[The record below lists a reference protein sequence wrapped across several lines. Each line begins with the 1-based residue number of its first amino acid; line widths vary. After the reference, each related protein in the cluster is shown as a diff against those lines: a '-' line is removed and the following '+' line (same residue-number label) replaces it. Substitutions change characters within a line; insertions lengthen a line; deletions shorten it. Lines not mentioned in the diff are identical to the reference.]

1 MRRPATINDVAA
13 AAGVSRQTVTRAMN
27 AMPGIS
33 PETRDRVL
41 AAARELSYRPSR
53 FGRGL
58 VKADHR
64 MLGLV
69 LDDLTNP
76 FYPQLASAVTGAAAA
91 AGWNVVLTDMTH
103 AADRETLLADLAH
116 QVDAVIGY
124 VRLDP
129 DIQSR
134 LFAGIPVV
142 EIDPTRR
149 QPLLGAVT
157 FDLRPAMRDL
167 VRHLAGQGVRRPL
180 MVDQVPRPE
189 PVEGQRLDRAQ
200 PAYVPPGRPSGR
212 AKIFATELDRRGLEC
227 DRVTVGTGSTE
238 GDLAAIGAALDAHPE
253 ADAVLAYNDLLALGV
268 LGALRDRGRRVPAE
282 VKVVG
287 IDGLSIGELVV
298 PRLSTL
304 ALDMAEVGRL
314 ATELVLG
321 MRAGEIPL
329 SGPPARRKVRHRLL
343 LRDSA

>member
-1 MRRPATINDVAA
+1 MQRAATIHDVAA

-33 PETRDRVL
+33 VDTRQRVL
-41 AAARELSYRPSR
+41 AVARDLRYRPSR

-76 FYPQLASAVTGAAAA
+76 FYPQLASAVTGAAGR
-91 AGWNVVLTDMTH
+91 AGWNVVLTDTTH
-103 AADRETLLADLAH
+103 TNDREALLADLSR

-124 VRLDP
+124 LWLDP
-129 DIQSR
+129 EAQAE
-134 LFAGIPVV
+134 LFAGVPAV
-142 EIDPTRR
+142 EIDPLRR
-149 QPLLGAVT
+149 QPLNGAVA

-167 VRHLAGQGVRRPL
+167 VRHLADQGVRRPL
-180 MVDQVPRPE
+180 MVDQAPP
-189 PVEGQRLDRAQ
+189 GQR
-200 PAYVPPGRPSGR
+200 SGR
-212 AKIFATELDRRGLEC
+212 AKIFASELDRRGLGC
-227 DRVTVGTGSTE
+227 DHVAVATGSTD
-238 GDLAAIGAALDAHPE
+238 GDLAAIGTALDAHPG
-253 ADAVLAYNDLLALGV
+253 ADAVLVYNDLLALGV
-268 LGALRDRGRRVPAE
+268 LGALRDRGRRVPEDVRVA
-282 VKVVG
+282 G
-287 IDGLSIGELVV
+287 IDGLSIGELVA

-321 MRAGEIPL
+321 MRAGELPL
-329 SGPPARRKVRHRLL
+329 SGTEVRRKVRHRLL

>member
-41 AAARELSYRPSR
+41 VAARELSYRPSR

-129 DIQSR
+129 
-134 LFAGIPVV
+134 
-142 EIDPTRR
+142 
-149 QPLLGAVT
+149 
-157 FDLRPAMRDL
+157 
-167 VRHLAGQGVRRPL
+167 
-180 MVDQVPRPE
+180 
-189 PVEGQRLDRAQ
+189 
-200 PAYVPPGRPSGR
+200 
-212 AKIFATELDRRGLEC
+212 
-227 DRVTVGTGSTE
+227 
-238 GDLAAIGAALDAHPE
+238 
-253 ADAVLAYNDLLALGV
+253 
-268 LGALRDRGRRVPAE
+268 
-282 VKVVG
+282 
-287 IDGLSIGELVV
+287 
-298 PRLSTL
+298 
-304 ALDMAEVGRL
+304 
-314 ATELVLG
+314 
-321 MRAGEIPL
+321 
-329 SGPPARRKVRHRLL
+329 
-343 LRDSA
+343 

>member
-1 MRRPATINDVAA
+1 MQRAATIHDVAA

-33 PETRDRVL
+33 ADTRDRVL

-76 FYPQLASAVTGAAAA
+76 FYPQLASAVTGAAGR
-91 AGWNVVLTDMTH
+91 AGWNVVLTDATH
-103 AADRETLLADLAH
+103 AGDREALLADLSR

-124 VRLDP
+124 LWLDP
-129 DIQSR
+129 ETQAR
-134 LFAGIPVV
+134 LFAGVPVV

-149 QPLLGAVT
+149 QPLNGAVT

-167 VRHLAGQGVRRPL
+167 VRHLIAQGVRRPL
-180 MVDQVPRPE
+180 AVDQAPT
-189 PVEGQRLDRAQ
+189 GQR
-200 PAYVPPGRPSGR
+200 SGR
-212 AKIFATELDRRGLEC
+212 AKIFASELARVGLGCEH
-227 DRVTVGTGSTE
+227 VSIATGSTA
-238 GDLAAIGAALDAHPE
+238 GDLAAIGAALDAH
-253 ADAVLAYNDLLALGV
+253 ADADVVLVYNDLLALGV
-268 LGALRDRGRRVPAE
+268 LGALRDRGRRVPQD
-282 VKVVG
+282 VRVVG
-287 IDGLSIGELVV
+287 IDGLSIGELVA
-298 PRLSTL
+298 PRLTTL
-304 ALDMAEVGRL
+304 ALDMTEVGRL

-321 MRAGEIPL
+321 MRAGELPL
-329 SGPPARRKVRHRLL
+329 TGPAARRKVRHRLL

>member
-1 MRRPATINDVAA
+1 MQRPATIHDVAA
-13 AAGVSRQTVTRAMN
+13 VAGVSRQTVTRAMN

-33 PETRDRVL
+33 AETRERVL
-41 AAARELSYRPSR
+41 AAARQLSYRPSR

-76 FYPQLASAVTGAAAA
+76 FYPQLASAVTGAAGR
-91 AGWNVVLTDMTH
+91 AGWNVLLTDATH
-103 AADRETLLADLAH
+103 AGDRQTLLADLSR

-124 VRLDP
+124 LWLDP
-129 DIQSR
+129 ETQGR
-134 LFAGIPVV
+134 LFAGVPVV
-142 EIDPTRR
+142 EIDPNRR
-149 QPLLGAVT
+149 QPLNGAVT

-167 VRHLAGQGVRRPL
+167 VRHLAYHGVQRPL
-180 MVDQVPRPE
+180 MVDQARP
-189 PVEGQRLDRAQ
+189 GQL
-200 PAYVPPGRPSGR
+200 SGR
-212 AKIFATELDRRGLEC
+212 AKIFASELARRGLAG
-227 DRVTVGTGSTE
+227 DHVSVATGSTA
-238 GDLAAIGAALDAHPE
+238 GDLAAIGAALDAHPG
-253 ADAVLAYNDLLALGV
+253 ADAVLVYNDLLALGV
-268 LGALRDRGRRVPAE
+268 LGALRDRGRAVPAE

-287 IDGLSIGELVV
+287 VDGLSIGELVV
-298 PRLSTL
+298 PRLTTL

-321 MRAGEIPL
+321 MRAGELPF
-329 SGPPARRKVRHRLL
+329 SGPAVRRKVRHRLL

>member
-1 MRRPATINDVAA
+1 MQRAATIHDVAA

-33 PETRDRVL
+33 TVTRERVL
-41 AAARELSYRPSR
+41 AAARDLRYRPSR

-76 FYPQLASAVTGAAAA
+76 FYPQLASAVTGAAGR
-91 AGWNVVLTDMTH
+91 AGWNVVLTDTTH
-103 AADRETLLADLAH
+103 AGDRAALVADLSR

-124 VRLDP
+124 LRLDP
-129 DIQSR
+129 ETQTG
-134 LFAGIPVV
+134 LFAGVPVV

-149 QPLLGAVT
+149 QPLNGAVA

-167 VRHLAGQGVRRPL
+167 VRHLVGRGVRRPL
-180 MVDQVPRPE
+180 MVDQAAAGNR
-189 PVEGQRLDRAQ
+189 
-200 PAYVPPGRPSGR
+200 SGR
-212 AKIFATELDRRGLEC
+212 ARIFASELERRGLGC
-227 DRVTVGTGSTE
+227 DHVAIATGSTE
-238 GDLAAIGAALDAHPE
+238 GDLAAIGAALDAHPG
-253 ADAVLAYNDLLALGV
+253 ADAVLVYNDLLALGV
-268 LGALRDRGRRVPAE
+268 LGALRDRGRRVPDDVRVA
-282 VKVVG
+282 G
-287 IDGLSIGELVV
+287 IDGLSIGELVA
-298 PRLSTL
+298 PRLTTL

-314 ATELVLG
+314 ATDLILG
-321 MRAGEIPL
+321 MRAGELPL
-329 SGPPARRKVRHRLL
+329 SGSEVRRKVRHRLL

>member
-1 MRRPATINDVAA
+1 MQRPATIHDVAA

-33 PETRDRVL
+33 VDTRNRVL

-76 FYPQLASAVTGAAAA
+76 FYPQLASAVTGAAAR

-103 AADRETLLADLAH
+103 ATDRETLLGDLSR

-124 VRLDP
+124 LGLDP
-129 DIQSR
+129 DSQAR
-134 LFAGIPVV
+134 LFAGVPVV

-149 QPLLGAVT
+149 QLLNGAVT
-157 FDLRPAMRDL
+157 FDLRPSMRDL
-167 VRHLAGQGVRRPL
+167 VRHLAARGVRRPL
-180 MVDQVPRPE
+180 VVDQAPP
-189 PVEGQRLDRAQ
+189 DRE
-200 PAYVPPGRPSGR
+200 SGR
-212 AKIFATELDRRGLEC
+212 ARIFRSELDRRGLPC
-227 DRVTVGTGSTE
+227 AHVTVATGSTGE
-238 GDLAAIGAALDAHPE
+238 DLAAIGAALDRHPD
-253 ADAVLAYNDLLALGV
+253 ADAVLAYNDLLAFGV
-268 LGALRDRGRRVPAE
+268 LNALRTRGRRVPE
-282 VKVVG
+282 QVRVIGV
-287 IDGLSIGELVV
+287 DGLSIGDLVV
-298 PRLSTL
+298 PRLTTL
-304 ALDMAEVGRL
+304 ALDMADVGRL

-321 MRAGEIPL
+321 MRSGQIPL
-329 SGPPARRKVRHRLL
+329 SGPAARRKVRHRLL

>member
-1 MRRPATINDVAA
+1 MQRPATIHDVAA

-33 PETRDRVL
+33 TDTRERVL
-41 AAARELSYRPSR
+41 AAAKELRYRPSR

-76 FYPQLASAVTGAAAA
+76 FYPQLASAVTGAAGR
-91 AGWNVVLTDMTH
+91 AGWNVVLTDTAH
-103 AADRETLLADLAH
+103 ATDRVTLLTELSG

-124 VRLDP
+124 LGLDP
-129 DIQSR
+129 ETQTR
-134 LFAGIPVV
+134 LYSGIPVV
-142 EIDPTRR
+142 EIDPPRR
-149 QPLLGAVT
+149 QPLNGAVT

-167 VRHLAGQGVRRPL
+167 CRHLAAQGVRTPL
-180 MVDQVPRPE
+180 MIDQ
-189 PVEGQRLDRAQ
+189 A
-200 PAYVPPGRPSGR
+200 PPGQWSGR
-212 AKIFATELDRRGLEC
+212 GKIFAAELDRRGLGC
-227 DRVTVGTGSTE
+227 DQVTLSTGSTD
-238 GDLAAIGAALDAHPE
+238 GDLAAIGAALDDHPD
-253 ADAVLAYNDLLALGV
+253 ADAVLAYNDVLALGV
-268 LGALRDRGRRVPAE
+268 LSALRDRGRQVPE
-282 VKVVG
+282 DVRVVG
-287 IDGLSIGELVV
+287 IDGLSIGTLVT
-298 PRLSTL
+298 PKLTTL
-304 ALDMAEVGRL
+304 ALDMGEVGRL

-329 SGPPARRKVRHRLL
+329 TGPAARRKVRHRLL